1 MPYKSRLLFPLWLCL
16 VLAAGAASAQEP
28 PPDPQQEPQLIESL
42 EIAPLETEQI
52 AEVPPVS
59 IAVGGVSETRFN
71 PTYGAVFFIVSGGDL
86 ADAGRDARITAD
98 GRVLPSTRTSV
109 SPRIVGGR
117 YSIPPGSRR
126 LAMSGW
132 DAEGRPVEAEARIWA
147 GELPLLVVVTDIS
160 GAVVND
166 ARVKVSLDQQRGVS
180 ASRETRDGLARF
192 ENLPDE
198 RVWVAVTAGDGVA
211 ESRVVPASQGTLEI
225 QLRR

>member
-1 MPYKSRLLFPLWLCL
+1 MPYKSNLLCPLWLCL
-16 VLAAGAASAQEP
+16 ALSAGAASAQAP
-28 PPDPQQEPQLIESL
+28 PPDPQPEPL
-42 EIAPLETEQI
+42 PLEPPEMQPV
-52 AEVPPVS
+52 AEVPPLS

-98 GRVLPSTRTSV
+98 GRELSSTRTSV
-109 SPRIVGGR
+109 SPRIVAGC
-117 YSIPPGSRR
+117 YSMPPGSRR

-132 DAEGRPVEAEARIWA
+132 DAEGRPVEVEARIWT
-147 GELPLLVVVTDIS
+147 GELPLLVVVTDIT
-160 GAVVND
+160 GRPVTG
-166 ARVKVSLDQQRGVS
+166 ARVDVSLDQQRRVR
-180 ASRETRDGLARF
+180 ASRETREGLARF

-211 ESRVVPASQGTLEI
+211 ESRVVPAGQGTLEI

>member
-1 MPYKSRLLFPLWLCL
+1 MPYQSRLLFPLWLCL
-16 VLAAGAASAQEP
+16 VLAAGAASAQAP
-28 PPDPQQEPQLIESL
+28 PADPQPDPGQMESL
-42 EIAPLETEQI
+42 EMAPLETGQFV
-52 AEVPPVS
+52 EVPPVS

-71 PTYGAVFFIVSGGDL
+71 PTYGAVFFIVSGSDL

-98 GRVLPSTRTSV
+98 GRVLPSTRTSA

-147 GELPLLVVVTDIS
+147 GELPLLVVVTDIG
-160 GAVVND
+160 GARVKG
-166 ARVKVSLDQQRGVS
+166 ARVKVSLDRERSIS

-198 RVWVAVTAGDGVA
+198 RLLVAVTAGDGVA
-211 ESRVVPASQGTLEI
+211 ESRVVPARQGTLEI

>member
-1 MPYKSRLLFPLWLCL
+1 MPYKTRLLSPLWLCL
-16 VLAAGAASAQEP
+16 VLAAGAASAQAP
-28 PPDPQQEPQLIESL
+28 PPDPQPASQQPELL
-42 EIAPLETEQI
+42 EMAPLETEQI
-52 AEVPPVS
+52 IEVPPVS
-59 IAVGGVSETRFN
+59 IVVSGVSESRFN
-71 PTYGAVFFIVSGGDL
+71 PTYGTVFFSVAGGDL

-98 GRVLPSTRTSV
+98 GRMLPSTRTSV

-132 DAEGRPVEAEARIWA
+132 DSEGRPVEAEARIWA
-147 GELPLLVVVTDIS
+147 GELPLLVIVTDIS
-160 GAVVND
+160 GALVNG
-166 ARVKVSLDQQRGVS
+166 AQVKVSLDQQRDVS

-198 RVWVAVTAGDGVA
+198 RMWVAVTAGDGVA
-211 ESRVVPASQGTLEI
+211 ESRVVPARQGTLEI